1 MSKQYLG
8 LAEELVVGVGVEL
21 VVVVE
26 LGVVIELVSIALVVV
41 GVELDVVG
49 LGVVVGVVVE
59 LVSVEL
65 DVVEARVEELL
76 LLLAWVEVPVEV
88 LLLLLLLLVVLTWVE
103 LLVDDEV
110 ARLVSVLKNKQTLF
124 NVVVE
129 SRQSKMKGCL
139 DHFKNKPLRVE
150 PNLGNV

>member
-1 MSKQYLG
+1 M
-8 LAEELVVGVGVEL
+8 EEL
-21 VVVVE
+21 
-26 LGVVIELVSIALVVV
+26 
-41 GVELDVVG
+41 
-49 LGVVVGVVVE
+49 
-59 LVSVEL
+59 
-65 DVVEARVEELL
+65 LL

-88 LLLLLLLLVVLTWVE
+88 LLLLLLVVLAWVE